1 MTLTF
6 YCISAMSMTPFV
18 FLIMNR
24 MLCHFLIL
32 LILSIRT
39 LNSLLRNKLTANI
52 LFGYI
57 NSKKIVLKIVKN
69 IFITTNR
76 PHNIGITTLLLV
88 IDVCK
93 FFWVPRQTVGR
104 LGLRFTIPIQ
114 EDTKFNCLQT
124 LEKGKHLNYFKTL
137 VVGKAVYQI

>member
-1 MTLTF
+1 MASTKKRGLINFDDSHLLLYKRYVDDTF
-6 YCISAMSMTPFV
+6 CVFNNEQDAMSF
-18 FLIMNR
+18 FDFIK
-24 MLCHFLIL
+24 
-32 LILSIRT
+32 ILSIRT

-93 FFWVPRQTVGR
+93 FF
-104 LGLRFTIPIQ
+104 
-114 EDTKFNCLQT
+114 
-124 LEKGKHLNYFKTL
+124 
-137 VVGKAVYQI
+137 